1 MDYKLLSNEILSKLL
16 KADDEIAFKEIY
28 SRYWKLLFQTA
39 YYRLG
44 SKETAKELVQNV
56 FLNLWEKRNVL
67 IIDKLENYLQIT
79 IKNRVINY
87 IETSIVQRKY
97 QEHVVS
103 SYDDRT
109 METESTVQYNEL
121 YFALEKALSELPVK
135 TREVFQ
141 LSRFEKLSVKEI
153 AIQMNLSEKA
163 VEYHITSSLKAL
175 RFKLKDFMVACFI
188 LGSYHNF

>member
-1 MDYKLLSNEILSKLL
+1 MDYELLSNESLSTLL
-16 KADDEIAFKEIY
+16 KADDELAFKEIY
-28 SRYWKLLFQTA
+28 NRYWKLLFQTA

-67 IIDKLENYLQIT
+67 IIEKLENYLQIT
-79 IKNRVINY
+79 IKNRIINY

-97 QEHVVS
+97 QEHVGS
-103 SYDDRT
+103 SYNDCS

-121 YFALEKALSELPVK
+121 YSALEKALAELPSK

-141 LSRFEKLSVKEI
+141 LSRFEKMSVKEI
-153 AIQMNLSEKA
+153 AVQMNLSEKA

-175 RFKLKDFMVACFI
+175 RFKLKDFMLACCI
-188 LGSYHNF
+188 LGSFHDF